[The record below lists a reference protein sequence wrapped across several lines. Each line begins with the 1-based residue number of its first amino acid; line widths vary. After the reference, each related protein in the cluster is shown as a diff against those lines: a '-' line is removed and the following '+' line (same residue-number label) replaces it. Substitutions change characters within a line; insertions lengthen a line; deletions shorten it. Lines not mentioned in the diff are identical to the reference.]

1 MKLNLITKISFTFV
15 LFLASANY
23 FYANDKQQAQAVEL
37 IRKEISRS
45 IAQKNPSP
53 IQAVLR
59 RYKARDAFAFSGS
72 KKDDDSYELS
82 NFLPKKRPVKITLK
96 EWNALRKSDI
106 AIEDSE
112 NNSGSFTLLDLD
124 EDGLRDLVVEVY
136 SGGTGL
142 YSYAYAYRQSGGKFG
157 GDKTLSEASSLYS
170 INGRGSDQAAD
181 WVRIDGR
188 VYLAYRNGE
197 FGKDE
202 LFLDRAF
209 AKPADKVKGLIVE
222 YNYRHNLP
230 RRQKIDEKNV
240 ILKPALHAALQKGL
254 NKISGRSA
262 TELESEFGTCP
273 MPENLSAE
281 QREEYNSSW
290 FGPGHYTFEVVA
302 DFPVFEGKNCY
313 KARLINFKS
322 SYLAGN
328 SYISTALWLLRKPN
342 SETEEYAVESTRIPK
357 KVRVADLEHSSDDDY

>member
-59 RYKARDAFAFSGS
+59 RYKARDAFTFSGA
-72 KKDDDSYELS
+72 KKENDAYEIS
-82 NFLPKKRPVKITLK
+82 NFLPKKRPLKIALS
-96 EWNALRKSDI
+96 EWNALRKSLVTI
-106 AIEDSE
+106 ADSE

-124 EDGLRDLVVEVY
+124 EDGLRDLIVEVY

-142 YSYAYAYRQSGGKFG
+142 YSYAYAYRQSGGKFV
-157 GDKTLSEASSLYS
+157 GDKTFSEASSLYS

-181 WVRIDGR
+181 WVRINGR

-222 YNYRHNLP
+222 YDYRHNLP
-230 RRQKIDEKNV
+230 RRQKSAEKTV
-240 ILKPALHAALQKGL
+240 ILKPGLHAALQKGL

-262 TELESEFGTCP
+262 AGSENDPGTCFV
-273 MPENLSAE
+273 PENLSAE
-281 QREEYNSSW
+281 QREEYESSW

-302 DFPVFEGKNCY
+302 DFPVLEGKNCY

-322 SYLAGN
+322 SYLAN
-328 SYISTALWLLRKPN
+328 NNYISTALWLLRKPD

-357 KVRVADLEHSSDDDY
+357 RVKIADLEHSSDDDY